1 MQLENFTDSDK
12 AILAN
17 LKQNREEF
25 EKWQSETELTS
36 IIVEGSEIPIH
47 LVEFSDFLIWRSTK

>member
-1 MQLENFTDSDK
+1 MELKNFTDSDNAVLK
-12 AILAN
+12 N
-17 LKQNREEF
+17 LKQYREEF

-36 IIVEGSEIPIH
+36 ITVGHSEIPIH